1 MSDALQSQL
10 CFEGV
15 LLFLLGLLGGVAI
28 PAFRSPRIGLS
39 AHLAAIEGGL
49 VLIAVG
55 LVGARLELSSAWA
68 AAIAH
73 ALAISLYALWVG
85 LVAGAIWGTGRTL
98 PIAGAGL
105 VAKPHQERIAQLLIV
120 GGSIGSALGS
130 AALLVLWNWRAH

>member
-1 MSDALQSQL
+1 MSEALQSQL
-10 CFEGV
+10 CFEGA

-39 AHLAAIEGGL
+39 AHLAAIEGGV

-55 LVGARLELSSAWA
+55 LVGARLELPSAWA
-68 AAIAH
+68 GAIAH
-73 ALAISLYALWVG
+73 GLAISLYALWVG

-105 VAKPHQERIAQLLIV
+105 SAKPHQERIAQLSIV
-120 GGSIGSALGS
+120 GGSIGSALAI